1 MHVMLGLLNTNLISS
16 FGYRGGHDSYKM
28 ADRTLQWH

>member
-1 MHVMLGLLNTNLISS
+1 MRVMLGLVNINLISS
-16 FGYRGGHDSYKM
+16 YGRGHDSYKM